1 MLKFLTEQKEL
12 LKIING
18 SITQN
23 NTGIGASLVKLDFLT
38 QMTFG
43 SLPASMQLEYLKNS
57 DHLIPLSTTE
67 KNKLKSSLEFKV
79 QAENTIQVISA
90 FKTIGTNL
98 DFLGKDGA
106 RAFDLSSTL
115 LSSAVSFMS
124 GSPVGY
130 INGIASLSTLFPK
143 KKQADP
149 RLDMILEN
157 QKKIGCI
164 KKYK

>member
-1 MLKFLTEQKEL
+1 MVLFSLRILLIISISFIFLLLKFLTEQKEL

-67 KNKLKSSLEFKV
+67 K
-79 QAENTIQVISA
+79 
-90 FKTIGTNL
+90 
-98 DFLGKDGA
+98 
-106 RAFDLSSTL
+106 
-115 LSSAVSFMS
+115 
-124 GSPVGY
+124 
-130 INGIASLSTLFPK
+130 
-143 KKQADP
+143 
-149 RLDMILEN
+149 
-157 QKKIGCI
+157 
-164 KKYK
+164 YK